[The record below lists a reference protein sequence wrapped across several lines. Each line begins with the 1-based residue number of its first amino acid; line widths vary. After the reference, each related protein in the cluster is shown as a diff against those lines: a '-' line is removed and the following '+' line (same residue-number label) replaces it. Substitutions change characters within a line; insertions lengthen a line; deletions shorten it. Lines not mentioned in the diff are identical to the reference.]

1 MSKYGDLIKKVRETE
16 PENQKTINPEDKESI
31 NTEDQKAINPENQE
45 AIKPEDQKAIKPE
58 TQKTKNPENQKTRNP
73 KDQKPKRPENQKT
86 IKPEDQKFGL
96 QEQELEQEQMVN
108 LCVKVPISQRRYWM
122 SKAKEQGITVTS
134 VILEAL
140 KEKFGLPESQK
151 TRKPNQ

>member
-16 PENQKTINPEDKESI
+16 PENQESGLP
-31 NTEDQKAINPENQE
+31 EDQKTKEPESQKTRKPKNQKTR
-45 AIKPEDQKAIKPE
+45 KPEDQKS
-58 TQKTKNPENQKTRNP
+58 
-73 KDQKPKRPENQKT
+73 
-86 IKPEDQKFGL
+86 GL
-96 QEQELEQEQMVN
+96 PEQELEQEEMVN

-140 KEKFGLPESQK
+140 KDKFGLPENQK
-151 TRKPNQ
+151 TRNPNQ